1 MVALPNVLAEST
13 RIFMSLG
20 DFVRYVMDRLI
31 KLTIDLNK

>member
-1 MVALPNVLAEST
+1 MVALPNVLVEST
-13 RIFMSLG
+13 RIFSSLS